1 MLEIPYYKQEE
12 DYTCGPTAV
21 KMVLG
26 FYGVKESVENLK
38 NKCHVSETKGT
49 TRANMIKVLKN
60 FGLHVHAHADA
71 SLEEVGELLKKRK
84 AVVVNFREP
93 SSNEGHYAVVRGF
106 KGGKIFLRDPY
117 NGADFSIK
125 TKEFIARWFG
135 YHKSINK
142 NWIMAVSQEKFTKL
156 IFCRN

>member
-1 MLEIPYYKQEE
+1 MLEIPFYKQKE
-12 DYTCGPTAV
+12 DYTCGPVTI

-60 FGLHVHAHADA
+60 FGLYVHAHADA
-71 SLEEVGELLKKRK
+71 SLEEVGELLKKGK

-93 SSNEGHYAVVRGF
+93 SSNEGHYAVARGIS
-106 KGGKIFLRDPY
+106 GGKIFLRDPY
-117 NGADFSIK
+117 NGADFSLKI
-125 TKEFIARWFG
+125 KEFTAGWHG
-135 YHKSINK
+135 YHKSVNK
-142 NWIMAVSQEKFTKL
+142 NWIMAVSQEEFTKL
-156 IFCRN
+156 TSCRN